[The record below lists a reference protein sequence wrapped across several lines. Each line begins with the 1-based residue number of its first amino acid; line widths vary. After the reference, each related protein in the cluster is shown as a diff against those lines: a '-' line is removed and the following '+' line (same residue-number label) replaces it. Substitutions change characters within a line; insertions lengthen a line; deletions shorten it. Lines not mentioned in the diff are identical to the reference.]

1 MPASLAQSFFVN
13 QNLSVLQEST
23 PANPRAPP
31 PPLSLTVRSNHED
44 YWTPKKKSCLRRQ
57 CHCARGHRFY
67 HEALRCLKR
76 SDLIE
81 DTDKSSLGP
90 WSSYSWTADGFKLLA
105 FFKKRWIPKFL
116 RKDFAELNGPRTW
129 YTYDDDDDDNH
140 EKCCLVAGK
149 GGFLLF
155 FLFFFLSPGLTNT
168 RKDGEKDKR

>member
-1 MPASLAQSFFVN
+1 MPASLAQSFFFAN

-31 PPLSLTVRSNHED
+31 PPFPSRSEAAMKIIEP
-44 YWTPKKKSCLRRQ
+44 PKKKSCLRRQ

-129 YTYDDDDDDNH
+129 YTYDDDDNH

-155 FLFFFLSPGLTNT
+155 FLFFFFFSPGLTNT